1 MAAAETFLAISL
13 ADSLFLSIS
22 PDAARGKVLLFLG
35 LSLAPFAILAPLIGP
50 YIDRMPGGRRMT
62 VFVVGILRAVVVFLM
77 ISRIDSLL
85 LFPLAFVS
93 LVLAKTYAVSR
104 SALVPT
110 LVRSDDDLVAANGKL
125 GLVVGVISF
134 AAAGPAALLHML
146 STQVSLGGSV
156 ALFIFAAIL
165 ALRLPRHVA
174 TVSGPRQRIEREE
187 LHRPQVLHAAIA
199 MMALRGVIGFMFFH
213 LAFWLRDQ
221 RAGTAWFGLAL
232 GLASLST
239 LLANGIAPLLRRRI
253 PEHVMLAS
261 TLVIIAIVGI
271 VTGYIGGVTAGIILS
286 ATVNG
291 VGALGRLSFE
301 SLVQVNAPDANR
313 ARAFV
318 QFETRNQLAW
328 VLAGLVAVV
337 FNPPGAAGFA
347 IVGAVGLCSATY
359 YITRLRLL
367 HL

>member
-1 MAAAETFLAISL
+1 MAAAETFFAISL

-22 PDAARGKVLLFLG
+22 PDAARGKVLLFLA

-50 YIDRMPGGRRMT
+50 HIDRLPGGRRMT
-62 VFVVGILRAVVVFLM
+62 VFGVAILRAGIVALM

-85 LFPLAFVS
+85 LFPLAFLS

-110 LVRSDDDLVAANGKL
+110 LVRRDDDLVAANGKL
-125 GLVVGVISF
+125 GLVVGVVSF
-134 AAAGPAALLHML
+134 VAAGPAALLHMI
-146 STQVSLGGSV
+146 STQVSLAGSV
-156 ALFIFAAIL
+156 LLFVVAGVL
-165 ALRLPRHVA
+165 ALQLPRHIA
-174 TVSGPRQRIEREE
+174 TVSGPRQRIEHEE
-187 LHRPQVLHAAIA
+187 LHGPQVQQAAVA
-199 MMALRGVIGFMFFH
+199 MMVLRGTIGFMFFH

-232 GLASLST
+232 GLASLAT
-239 LLANGIAPLLRRRI
+239 LIANGIAPLLRRRI

-261 TLVIIAIVGI
+261 TLVIVAVVGI
-271 VTGYIGGVTAGIILS
+271 GAGYVGGVTAGIILS

-301 SLVQVNAPDANR
+301 SVVQVNAPDANR

-328 VLAGLVAVV
+328 VLAGLVAVI
-337 FNPPGAAGFA
+337 FNIPGALGFA
-347 IVGAVGLCSATY
+347 IVGVVGLIGAGY
-359 YITRLRLL
+359 YITRQRST
-367 HL
+367 